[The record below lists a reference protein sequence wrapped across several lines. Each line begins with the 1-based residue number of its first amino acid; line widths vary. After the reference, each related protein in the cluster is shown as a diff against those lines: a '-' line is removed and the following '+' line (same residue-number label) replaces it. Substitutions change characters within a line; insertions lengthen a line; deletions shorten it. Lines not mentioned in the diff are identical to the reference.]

1 MKKPLV
7 VGLSIFIVAAVV
19 GIFVW
24 FSWYKTKPVTNNPD
38 TPAPAVVKPYVDEV
52 FDKMTLREKVASLFV
67 LHASGTNPD
76 TLKAFIDQYTPGGFI
91 LMGDNIPSTE
101 VGLKEITQNLR
112 GSDPRLPYLVAIDEE
127 GGSVKR
133 LAGDTFPSAKTLKN
147 AYPTV
152 TSDAFIKRSELVAS
166 VGVNLNFGI
175 VADVTNNPN
184 SFIYDRVLGTTPEA
198 ASNNVR
204 AAVGATRGRTLSTLK
219 HFPGHGET
227 TGDSHISV
235 PTTNISYRSWQAKD
249 MPPFEAGI
257 QSGSDL
263 VMLGHLRYS
272 SVDSLPASL
281 SKKWHDILRNDLNFK
296 GVAITDDMLMLQA
309 SGEPAFSDP
318 VANAIAALNAG
329 NTLLLYV
336 LDNQGAERTK
346 IDPASLIDSV
356 VAAVNDGKISKSLID
371 ADVKQVLKL
380 RSGVGAITQ
389 NQ

>member
-7 VGLSIFIVAAVV
+7 VGLGILIVAVAV

-24 FSWYKTKPVTNNPD
+24 FSWYKTKPVINNPG
-38 TPAPAVVKPYVDEV
+38 TPAPAVVKPYVDEA
-52 FDKMTLREKVASLFV
+52 FDKMTLKEKVASLFV
-67 LHASGTNPD
+67 LHVSGTNPD
-76 TLKAFIDQYTPGGFI
+76 TLKAFMDQYTPGGFI
-91 LMGDNIPSTE
+91 LMGDNIPSTD

-112 GSDPRLPYLVAIDEE
+112 GGDLRLPRLVAIDEE

-133 LAGDTFPSAKTLKN
+133 LPGDTFPSAETLKN
-147 AYPTV
+147 AYPTN
-152 TSDAFIKRSELVAS
+152 TSDAFIQRSDLVAS
-166 VGVNLNFGI
+166 IGVNLNFGI
-175 VADVTNNPN
+175 IADVTSNPN
-184 SFIYDRVLGTTPEA
+184 SFIYDRVLGTTPDI

-227 TGDSHISV
+227 TSDSHVSI
-235 PTTNISYRSWQAKD
+235 PTTSVSYESWQAKD
-249 MPPFEAGI
+249 MLPFEAGV
-257 QSGSDL
+257 QSGADL
-263 VMLGHLRYS
+263 VMFGHLRYN

-281 SKKWHDILRNDLNFK
+281 SKKWHDILRNNLNFK
-296 GVAITDDMLMLQA
+296 GVAVTDDMLMLQS

-318 VANAIAALNAG
+318 VANAVAALNAG

-346 IDPASLIDSV
+346 IDPASLIDGV
-356 VAAVNDGKISKSLID
+356 EAAVNDGRISKSVID

-380 RSGVGAITQ
+380 RNGIGAITQ